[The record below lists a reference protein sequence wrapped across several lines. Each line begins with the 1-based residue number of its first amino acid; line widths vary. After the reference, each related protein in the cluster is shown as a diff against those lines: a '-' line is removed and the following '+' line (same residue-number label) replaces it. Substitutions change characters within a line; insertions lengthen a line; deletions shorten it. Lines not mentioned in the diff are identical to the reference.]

1 MARNVSNT
9 GIAEMIVA
17 SVFAGVAASLLV
29 LDIFW
34 LSTMAKRLYRP
45 ELGDMIAEKFRP
57 APAICFYVIYVIGVT
72 YFAALPA
79 LEAASGPKALVDGA
93 LLGAVAYST
102 YDLTNHATL
111 KRWSLKV
118 TLIDIAWGMTL
129 TALATYGGYTAGS
142 LFMK

>member
-1 MARNVSNT
+1 
-9 GIAEMIVA
+9 MIVA
-17 SVFAGVAASLLV
+17 IVFAGVAASLLA

-57 APAICFYVIYVIGVT
+57 APAICFYLIYVIGVT

-79 LEAASGPKALVDGA
+79 INSASGTKALVDGA
-93 LLGAVAYST
+93 LLGALAYST

-111 KRWSLKV
+111 QRWSLKV
-118 TLIDIAWGMTL
+118 TLIDIGWGIIL
-129 TALATYGGYTAGS
+129 TALAAYGGFAAGS
-142 LFMK
+142 LFLK